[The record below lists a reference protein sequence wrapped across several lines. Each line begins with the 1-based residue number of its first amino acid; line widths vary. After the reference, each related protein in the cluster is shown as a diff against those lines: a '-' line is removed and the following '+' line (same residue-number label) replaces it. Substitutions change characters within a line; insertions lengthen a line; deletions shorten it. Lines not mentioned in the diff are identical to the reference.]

1 MARSKKTVEV
11 ETAPEQ
17 ESAPTPPPTPR
28 VRVTWRSWGAWATT
42 ICEGERVLL
51 SPDVTY
57 ELVDETTTTATL
69 KVDTIGKYVTL
80 HRGMVERV

>member
-17 ESAPTPPPTPR
+17 ESAPTPPPAPR
-28 VRVTWRSWGAWATT
+28 VRVTWRAWGAWATT

-57 ELVDETTTTATL
+57 ELVDENATAVVL
-69 KVDTIGKYVTL
+69 KVEAIGKYVTL
-80 HRGMVERV
+80 RRGMVERV

>member
-17 ESAPTPPPTPR
+17 EVAPVAPAAPR

-51 SPDVTY
+51 SPDATY
-57 ELVDETTTTATL
+57 ELVDETTTSVTL
-69 KVDTIGKYVTL
+69 KDEASGKYVTL
-80 HRGMVERV
+80 RRGMVERV